1 MPQTA
6 LAHPPRTTRPDGT
19 PRRVGV
25 ELEFADLDAPGAA
38 RVVRRLYG
46 GAIVVTDP
54 HRCRVEGTALGD
66 FTVELDMRAAHPDR
80 GPEDGAPAKPG
91 EAVKNGLRRLWGNI
105 GSLVMPF
112 EIAAPPIPFDRL
124 GELDRL
130 LVGLAEAGA
139 RGTHASPLFA
149 FGMHL
154 NPEVAEETAGYA
166 LDHLKAYL
174 ILAAWLRGAIKVDAT
189 RRLSGFVA
197 AFPPHYAAKVVD
209 PAYRPDME
217 GLIADY
223 LADNPSRNREMDL
236 FPLFARLAPDA
247 LFSRVGDPHVRARPT
262 FHYRLPNALVGAPG
276 WTMAADWNRWVAV
289 ERLAADRERL
299 DRMGRAYRDRLRR
312 GDLVGWAEESAR
324 EIGEG

>member
-1 MPQTA
+1 MHQTA
-6 LAHPPRTTRPDGT
+6 ISLPPRTTRPDGT

-38 RVVRRLYG
+38 RIVCGLFG
-46 GAIVVTDP
+46 GDIVVKDP
-54 HRCRVEGTALGD
+54 HRCKVRGTALGD
-66 FTVELDMRAAHPDR
+66 FTVELDMRAAHPDEA
-80 GPEDGAPAKPG
+80 GGDGAPNAG

-130 LVGLAEAGA
+130 VTALREAGA

-154 NPEVAEETAGYA
+154 NPEVAEETADYT

-189 RRLSGFVA
+189 RRLSGFIA

-217 GLIADY
+217 GLVTDY
-223 LADNPSRNREMDL
+223 LADNPTRNRELDM
-236 FPLFARLAPDA
+236 FPLFAELAPDT
-247 LFSRVGDPHVRARPT
+247 LFARVSDPHVRARPT
-262 FHYRLPNALVGAPG
+262 FHYRLPNALVGDPG
-276 WTMAADWNRWVAV
+276 WSLAEDWNRWVAV
-289 ERLAADRERL
+289 ERLAADRDRL
-299 DRMGRAYRDRLRR
+299 DRLGLAYRDRLRR
-312 GDLVGWAEESAR
+312 GDPGGWAEESAR
-324 EIGEG
+324 DIGEA